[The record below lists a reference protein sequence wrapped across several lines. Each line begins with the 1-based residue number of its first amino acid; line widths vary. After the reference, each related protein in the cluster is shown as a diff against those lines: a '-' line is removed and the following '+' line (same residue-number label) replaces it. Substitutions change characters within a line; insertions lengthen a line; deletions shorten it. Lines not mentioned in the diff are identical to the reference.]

1 MRNASLYPALAMQ
14 SVRNNRKFYLPY
26 ILALLGDVAALY
38 IMTALVKDPGTENL
52 TPGRPNGY
60 MYVKTFMDIGMF
72 IAFLFSAIFVFYING
87 FLMKQRKKELGLY
100 NILGMGKSHIAL
112 VLAVETVYI
121 GVLGIGGG
129 IAVGLLLH
137 KLVTL
142 VIHQMLGMPVPLGFY
157 ISWDGMAQT
166 ALLFALLLGAALLVN
181 LNRVRV
187 ANPIELL
194 RSGNVGEREPRTR
207 WLLTLLGV
215 GTLGAG
221 YYIAVKTKTGVE
233 AIMWYFVAVFLVIIG
248 TYCLFTAVSVFILK
262 ALRANKSFYYKTSH
276 FIGVSGMLYRMKQNA
291 VGLANICIL
300 CTMVMVMLS
309 GTLSLYLGTEDIIR
323 QQYPGDINVKVYY
336 VPDPE
341 DPEDPFDPEA
351 MLALQKGF
359 VESQGVTVTKAWTNR
374 ELGFGAGLRSDGTYT
389 TDRFSDGTVGS
400 VVSMTVLSEADYTAL
415 TGETLGLNPGEAA
428 VYGAAGDT
436 LTIRWT
442 VAHEG
447 RELGQSTFSVV
458 KKLREDPTSSPMIA
472 QMVTVVV
479 PDEETVSELW
489 ELQAEAY
496 GVSRSNMLWYAHLD
510 VDCDEAMLET
520 LEARYEE
527 AVEDD
532 SFYDGTGS
540 WYSSRWD
547 LRSEGAAETYG
558 LAGGFLFLGIF
569 LGFIFILA
577 TVLIIYYKQIS
588 EGYEDKDRF
597 EIMQKVGLS
606 RGEVKRSIHSQILMV
621 FFLPIA
627 VASVHIVFDF
637 NMVEKLLTLFSLHN
651 TRLTALCTAG
661 TVLVFFLAYG
671 VVYLLTARTYYKIV
685 ERS

>member
-1 MRNASLYPALAMQ
+1 MRKKSFYPMMALQ
-14 SVRNNRKFYLPY
+14 NIVKNRRFFVPYLLT
-26 ILALLGDVAALY
+26 ITGTSAAFY
-38 IMTALVKDPGTENL
+38 IMCALCTDPGAREL
-52 TPGRPNGY
+52 EGY
-60 MYVKTFMDIGMF
+60 QYVQSMMMIGMMV
-72 IAFLFSAIFVFYING
+72 ATLFTAGILFYTNG

-351 MLALQKGF
+351 MLSLQKGF

-374 ELGFGAGLRSDGTYT
+374 ELGFGAGLRADGTYT

-415 TGETLGLNPGEAA
+415 TGEALGLKPGEAA

-527 AVEDD
+527 AAEDD

-588 EGYEDKDRF
+588 EGYEEKERF

-637 NMVEKLLTLFSLHN
+637 NMVEKLLTLFSLNN

-671 VVYLLTARTYYKIV
+671 VVYLLTARTYYK
-685 ERS
+685 SLSANS

>member
-351 MLALQKGF
+351 MLSLQKGF

-374 ELGFGAGLRSDGTYT
+374 ELGFGAGLRADGTYT

-415 TGETLGLNPGEAA
+415 TGEALGLKPGEAA

-458 KKLREDPTSSPMIA
+458 KKLREDPT
-472 QMVTVVV
+472 
-479 PDEETVSELW
+479 
-489 ELQAEAY
+489 
-496 GVSRSNMLWYAHLD
+496 
-510 VDCDEAMLET
+510 
-520 LEARYEE
+520 
-527 AVEDD
+527 
-532 SFYDGTGS
+532 
-540 WYSSRWD
+540 SSRWD

-588 EGYEDKDRF
+588 EGYEDKERF

-637 NMVEKLLTLFSLHN
+637 NMVEKLLTLFSLNN